1 MQQQTVIL
9 AETCTYYNLK
19 YIIRMSVSLLLLN
32 VPPLKLPY
40 KIIRILVVGDVV
52 RRTQYILVSG
62 RESRDKWYGGQ
73 HAPLTQ
79 FVFLPVSLKTYPL
92 KPISIISK

>member
-1 MQQQTVIL
+1 
-9 AETCTYYNLK
+9 
-19 YIIRMSVSLLLLN
+19 MSVPLFISLD
-32 VPPLKLPY
+32 PPLKLPY

-52 RRTQYILVSG
+52 IRTYSFQVSG

-92 KPISIISK
+92 KPISIIH